1 MKMKQVVIIA
11 FGMVSAV
18 LTVGAT
24 DYTWQGGDGSFSDSA
39 KWSPG
44 GVPVAGDRAIFST
57 AADGTVKWTA
67 SVSNNEMQVVQTAG
81 NTLTLDLGGNAYT
94 LTNRFS
100 FDVTKA
106 SSYVVV
112 SNGFLIAPTNT
123 CEVKLSSGLARLT
136 FGSGAT
142 VTMDKFSTWRSDVN
156 VQSGAVVTC
165 NNECRIGDGQNNS
178 VSTLSINGGTLT
190 NNSHIWINGG
200 TVSTSV
206 LNVASGNVIAKGYF
220 SIGNGGSGTAWGIF
234 NLSGGYLETQG
245 ALWVGNA
252 SNARAIANI
261 SGGKWVAKQTF
272 EVAHGGGATSWV
284 NMNGGEISMPNSG
297 QNFILA
303 NGGNGQGT
311 TGTLSMVGG
320 RIVVTNGASV
330 YVGNASNSLGRCYVG
345 GTAEID
351 AKDFKVGAFSFSR
364 GECTVTGGL
373 VQVFNNLVVA
383 DVVSSVGWLRIDGG
397 AVTNL
402 ANTYVGNIG
411 GSTGSM
417 ELASGSLTVQGN
429 LLVGNAALSSGTFT
443 QSNGVLT
450 VKGTPYVGYQGAGSL
465 TVAGGVAVFSNTL
478 YCGSSAGSTGYL
490 ALAGGTVMG
499 TGGEWGS
506 HGPSLVAIS
515 GGTNSFSSGVIVG
528 AYTQGVLRISGG
540 SNTFGVS
547 GSSLTVGRNTFGASG
562 TLTVTGGQTTV
573 PGYLDIGSAGQG
585 LFEMAGGE
593 VTASYLRMDTGT
605 TTNPAP
611 PLSEIRVTGGRLRV
625 VGDCYMPDT
634 ASVTGR
640 LTLAGGAFVAPS
652 LHQWWGKLHVVF
664 DGGTL
669 EAAKS
674 DPAFINNLDWWA
686 LTGNGLVMDTAGF
699 SDGTS
704 LVLPDA
710 AGAHGRLVK
719 KGLGVFTLYATNTFT
734 GPVVVNAGELA
745 LGSGGLITLAGG
757 CQVDGGALLNLS
769 ARTLDF
775 TLASGT
781 VSRVDGELRLASG
794 KTLFVTNSATLGG
807 TGVVGRVVFAP
818 GATLARSAASGGAV
832 LHATECVIPAGAVIA
847 LSGYTAQ
854 DLRNGVVLVAG
865 GALSVAPGN
874 RVTVSLNGVAQSFVA
889 LRVSGGTLTAHSY
902 EPGMLIGVK

>member
-1 MKMKQVVIIA
+1 
-11 FGMVSAV
+11 MVSAV
-18 LTVGAT
+18 LTAGAT
-24 DYTWQGGDGSFSDSA
+24 DYTWQGGDGLFSDSA
-39 KWSPG
+39 KWSPS
-44 GVPVAGDRAIFST
+44 GVPAAGDRAFFST
-57 AADGTVKWTA
+57 AADGTVKWAA
-67 SVSNNEMQVVQTAG
+67 SVSNSEMQVIQTAG

-94 LTNRFS
+94 LTNRFY
-100 FDVTKA
+100 FDNTKA
-106 SSYVVV
+106 SSYAVV
-112 SNGFLIAPTNT
+112 SNGFLTAPTNT
-123 CEVKLSSGLARLT
+123 CEVKLNSGLARLT

-142 VTMDKFSTWRSDVN
+142 VTLDRFSTWRSDVN

-165 NNECRIGDGQNNS
+165 NNECKIGDSQNNA
-178 VSTLSINGGTLT
+178 VSTLNVNGGTLT
-190 NNSHIWINGG
+190 NNSHLWINGG
-200 TVSTSV
+200 TVATSV
-206 LNVASGNVIAKGYF
+206 LSVASGTMITKGYF
-220 SIGNGGSGTAWGIF
+220 SIGNNGSGTGWGIF

-245 ALWVGNA
+245 QLWVGNA
-252 SNARAIANI
+252 GNARAVANI
-261 SGGKWVAKQTF
+261 SGGKWVAKTQF

-320 RIVVTNGASV
+320 RIVVTNSASV
-330 YVGNASNSLGRCYVG
+330 YVGNASNGLGRCYVG
-345 GTAEID
+345 GTGEID
-351 AKDFKVGAFSFSR
+351 AKDFKLGAYSFSR

-373 VQVFNNLVVA
+373 IQVINNLSVA
-383 DVVSSVGWLRIDGG
+383 DVISSVGWMRIDGG
-397 AVTNL
+397 TVTNL
-402 ANTYVGNIG
+402 ANTYVGNVG

-429 LLVGNAALSSGTFT
+429 LLIGNAALSSGTFT
-443 QSNGVLT
+443 QSNGTLT

-465 TVAGGVAVFSNTL
+465 TVAGGLAVFSNTL
-478 YCGSSAGSTGYL
+478 YCGSSAGSTGSL
-490 ALAGGTVMG
+490 ALAGGTVIG

-515 GGTNSFSSGVIVG
+515 GGTNAFSSGVIVG

-540 SNTFGVS
+540 SNTFG
-547 GSSLTVGRNTFGASG
+547 GTANSLTVGRNTSGASG

-593 VTASYLRMDTGT
+593 VTASYLRIDPSGSA
-605 TTNPAP
+605 TNPVP
-611 PLSEIRVTGGRLRV
+611 PLSEVRVTGGRLRV
-625 VGDCYMPDT
+625 TGACYIPDT
-634 ASVTGR
+634 ASITGR
-640 LTLAGGAFVAPS
+640 LTLAGGTFAVPN
-652 LHQWWGKLHVVF
+652 LQQWWGRLHVVF

-669 EAAKS
+669 EATAS
-674 DPAFINNLDWWA
+674 DSAFIRSLDWWV
-686 LTGNGLVMDTAGF
+686 LTANGLVMDTAGF

-781 VSRVDGELRLASG
+781 VSRVDGELSLASG
-794 KTLFVTNSATLGG
+794 RTLFVTSGATLGG
-807 TGVVGRVVFAP
+807 TGVVGRVVFSP
-818 GATLARSAASGGAV
+818 GATLARSAAGGSAL

-854 DLRNGVVLVAG
+854 DLRNGIVIVAG
-865 GALSVAPGN
+865 GTLSVAPGTS
-874 RVTVSLNGVAQSFVA
+874 VTVLLNGVPQSFVA
-889 LRVSGGTLTAHSY
+889 LRVSGGALTAFSY
-902 EPGMLIGVK
+902 VPGTMIRII